1 MTASS
6 FIENLP
12 CFLACSHSS
21 QTERIFKIWDEFFPF
36 AHPVTRGPARI
47 APHPRFPT
55 PLAHKSCTKSPGFNL
70 FRTESRRAPDGN
82 VKKPKNKKEKG
93 PCLASRGSSLC
104 YISNIVSQKM
114 TKSEALHIFVKGLYH
129 VLAVRQLIRT
139 DVARLSVDQLRQP
152 I

>member
-1 MTASS
+1 MDTSKTIANKKGNEKGEKTHLELPTA
-6 FIENLP
+6 P
-12 CFLACSHSS
+12 CHVN
-21 QTERIFKIWDEFFPF
+21 T
-36 AHPVTRGPARI
+36 
-47 APHPRFPT
+47 
-55 PLAHKSCTKSPGFNL
+55 
-70 FRTESRRAPDGN
+70 
-82 VKKPKNKKEKG
+82 KKEKG

-152 I
+152 V